1 MQDPVV
7 LSPSARARRVTCY
20 LLLLAAAAAPA
31 AAQEAGIID
40 PTRPLRIVATEVVAD
55 ERRAVTTYSGNVR
68 MLQSHASLR
77 GDRVLV
83 HLEGSA
89 GERYQAYGN
98 PARVEYR
105 RDPDAEVLIGHARQM
120 QYDLAT
126 ERLNLLQDATL
137 DRGEDHLEGD
147 RIAYYV
153 PTDRALVMGAGELGR
168 RIRAI
173 YRPVAR

>member
-1 MQDPVV
+1 MP
-7 LSPSARARRVTCY
+7 SPGSRTRHASCC
-20 LLLLAAAAAPA
+20 LFLLAAFALPCSA
-31 AAQEAGIID
+31 EDAGIID
-40 PTRPLRIVATEVVAD
+40 PAKPLRIVAAQVVAD

-89 GERYQAYGN
+89 DERYEAYGN
-98 PARVEYR
+98 PARVEYLR
-105 RDPDAEVLIGHARQM
+105 GPNAEVLVGHALEM

-126 ERLNLLQDATL
+126 QRLDLLHDATL

-153 PTDRALVMGAGELGR
+153 PTDRVLVMGTGESGR
-168 RIRAI
+168 RIRAT